1 MQQSWD
7 KRTALHFAAQHRH
20 PAVIRQLLL
29 HPSLRPPDPH
39 APHGVPNPPYQNG
52 PNHQQVNGR
61 CSDQPH
67 ASAPDEDMQEQQPQ
81 AELNQASL
89 HDAASSLQS
98 LHSGIQFEPYAA
110 DDSTNARQ
118 EEEEE
123 VDADSA
129 VSAHDQLEY
138 TGADAEAMDALLALT
153 SDFSVQSPP
162 KPQNPA
168 GELDVFWSSEEVLL
182 CANYSL

>member
-1 MQQSWD
+1 MSTDQ
-7 KRTALHFAAQHRH
+7 LHAA
-20 PAVIRQLLL
+20 
-29 HPSLRPPDPH
+29 
-39 APHGVPNPPYQNG
+39 
-52 PNHQQVNGR
+52 
-61 CSDQPH
+61 
-67 ASAPDEDMQEQQPQ
+67 ASDEDMQEQSPQ

-98 LHSGIQFEPYAA
+98 LHSGIHFEPYAA
-110 DDSTNARQ
+110 GDITNARQ

-129 VSAHDQLEY
+129 GSAHDQLDY

-168 GELDVFWSSEEVLL
+168 GEPELSCLL
-182 CANYSL
+182 NKFCFVQSFECKCSTDMPVHTTSLAK

>member
-1 MQQSWD
+1 MSN
-7 KRTALHFAAQHRH
+7 
-20 PAVIRQLLL
+20 
-29 HPSLRPPDPH
+29 PS
-39 APHGVPNPPYQNG
+39 YQNG
-52 PNHQQVNGR
+52 PNHQLVNGS
-61 CSDQPH
+61 CSDQLH

-110 DDSTNARQ
+110 DDISNSKQT
-118 EEEEE
+118 EEAEG
-123 VDADSA
+123 SA
-129 VSAHDQLEY
+129 GTAHDQLDY

-162 KPQNPA
+162 RPQNPA
-168 GELDVFWSSEEVLL
+168 GEPDLL
-182 CANYSL
+182 CLLRNSAVCSVCALWCKCSTDMPVHTTSLAKSYQMQCVCTP

>member
-1 MQQSWD
+1 MSTDQ
-7 KRTALHFAAQHRH
+7 LHAA
-20 PAVIRQLLL
+20 
-29 HPSLRPPDPH
+29 
-39 APHGVPNPPYQNG
+39 
-52 PNHQQVNGR
+52 
-61 CSDQPH
+61 
-67 ASAPDEDMQEQQPQ
+67 ASDEDMQEQSPQ

-98 LHSGIQFEPYAA
+98 LHSGIHFEPYAA
-110 DDSTNARQ
+110 GDITNARQ

-129 VSAHDQLEY
+129 GSAHDQLDY